1 MCLMRYNPHGILN
14 TIINISISFTDMRYT
29 CSNCFCVV
37 IVPNFDPY
45 YFFLFDGYFFIECK
59 YCALSFIET
68 YIIIFVNCFNAPYF
82 GRHGSRIPIMFWQS
96 LVSVT
101 SAWEKV
107 VKYFFLKTILQY
119 QFILSIQKFII
130 PSCLKLLLE
139 IYRATYFYVFSV
151 SHFHKIIKLN
161 LV

>member
-29 CSNCFCVV
+29 YSNCFCVV

-45 YFFLFDGYFFIECK
+45 FFFLFDGYFFIECK

-101 SAWEKV
+101 NAWGKV
-107 VKYFFLKTILQY
+107 VKYFFFLNHFTISIYIEHSEIHYSIMFKT
-119 QFILSIQKFII
+119 F
-130 PSCLKLLLE
+130 
-139 IYRATYFYVFSV
+139 T
-151 SHFHKIIKLN
+151 
-161 LV
+161 